1 MHFVGKNTDFS
12 AADNMETIINTI
24 TGAQPRGLHNFIN
37 EIRNAKSMD
46 EERERVDKELGN
58 IRSKFSNSSTL
69 SAYQRKK
76 YVWKLC
82 YIYML
87 GYEIDFG
94 HVEFISLIGAQNYA
108 EKSVGYMAVALM
120 LRPGDKL
127 MALVVNSVRNDIVS
141 PFLHPQC
148 LALSLIANL
157 GGQEFSETVAQDVA
171 KLVTQ
176 PLDTGS
182 SFLSPNDS
190 HPKLDPEEIRRNRNA
205 VIKKT
210 CLCLLRLYRTNPDC
224 LIADEWATYL
234 VKLVLDQDLGVV
246 TSSMSLLLAMTSH
259 QPHVFEGA
267 IPYVL
272 ELMQR
277 LLTGQGQV
285 VPLEYTYYRIASPWI
300 QTKCLRFLQYFKE
313 PEDGAWETMKS
324 ILDMVLSKSMDESN
338 INKAN
343 ADFSVVFEA
352 MALVV
357 SWGPVHDTRGS
368 HAELRKLTHELLGR
382 YIGVKD
388 ANVRYLALDMLA
400 RVARVDG
407 HADLQTYHDTVV
419 MSLSEGDMSMRKRA
433 LAVIFAI
440 TDSANVEYVVEELI
454 SALGTAE
461 SEMRE
466 ELVVKTAILAERYQE
481 NIRWYLDSM
490 IEMIA
495 IAGDHVAEAVWYRVV
510 QVVTNDPEVHE
521 YAAQKL
527 LTAVQSK
534 QVHEVCISLAGY
546 LLGEIGFAICDQA
559 GCSGFDQF
567 AALHQHFHLIS
578 DNAKCILLT
587 CYSKLMNQYP
597 DLTEDIYSVYD
608 KLKGSAVLE
617 VQQRACEYM
626 ALSEQGADI
635 MATVLERMPAYEE
648 EGKESVL
655 ETMAET
661 KEASKDTSDKA
672 SWKVSADEKMASRE
686 HSKMNPSAPVHAA
699 PPAPQSTYDPSRSV
713 PSAPPQGSPGPPPAK
728 PPKTPSAPPPPAPA
742 VDLLSMDDDSG
753 YSAPAPGNGL
763 DAEAKEQIH
772 ANYKAACVTTAKSI
786 LYDDDC
792 VTLFSHAEYRA
803 HQGRLALTLYNK
815 GTQGDVDGISYDVTE
830 AVEGVAI
837 RTNPPTS
844 NVCSAHDEHKYQ
856 LALACTRPFSASP
869 GLILR
874 YQTANGAS
882 VAVPFQLP
890 VTTTSFSEP
899 MTCNREV
906 YMQRWRALEQ
916 DKIEE
921 QEVVKANMGGIA
933 VDENLVGMIRSK
945 LFPKLKIG
953 LAEGLDT
960 AMTVTGC
967 LSFRTGTAGPDGQP
981 IAVGAMVRL
990 EADAKSGMFRVT
1002 IRAKNAVVA
1011 KSLMTCI
1018 KQQLT

>member
-1 MHFVGKNTDFS
+1 
-12 AADNMETIINTI
+12 MESIINTI

-37 EIRNAKSMD
+37 EIRNVKSMD

-58 IRSKFSNSSTL
+58 IRSKFSNSSSLT
-69 SAYQRKK
+69 AYQRKK

-141 PFLHPQC
+141 PYLHPQC

-157 GGQEFSETVAQDVA
+157 GGHEFADTVAQDVA
-171 KLVTQ
+171 KLITA

-190 HPKLDPEEIRRNRNA
+190 HPKLDPEEIKRNRNA

-224 LIADEWATYL
+224 LIAEEWVTYL
-234 VKLVLDQDLGVV
+234 VKLVLDHDLGVV
-246 TSSMSLLLAMTSH
+246 TSAMSLLLAMTSH
-259 QPHVFEGA
+259 QPHAFETA
-267 IPYVL
+267 IPYIL

-277 LLTGQGQV
+277 LITGQGQV

-313 PEDGAWETMKS
+313 PEGGAWETMKS
-324 ILDMVLSKSMDESN
+324 VLDMILSKSMDESN

-343 ADFSVVFEA
+343 ADFAVVFEA

-357 SWGPVHDTRGS
+357 SWGPVHDTGGS
-368 HAELRKLTHELLGR
+368 HAELRKVAHELLGN

-407 HADLQTYHDTVV
+407 HADLQRYHDIVI

-440 TDSANVEYVVEELI
+440 TDSANVEYVVEELL
-454 SALGTAE
+454 SALSTAE

-481 NIRWYLDSM
+481 NIKWYLDSM
-490 IEMIA
+490 IAMIA

-510 QVVTNDPEVHE
+510 QVVTNEPDVHE
-521 YAAQKL
+521 YAAGKL
-527 LTAVQSK
+527 LKAVQSK

-567 AALHQHFHLIS
+567 AALHQHFHLIN

-597 DLTEDIYSVYD
+597 DLTDDIYSVYD
-608 KLKGSAVLE
+608 KLKVSAVLE

-626 ALSEQGADI
+626 ALSEQGSDI
-635 MATVLERMPAYEE
+635 MATVLERMPVYEE

-655 ETMAET
+655 ETMAVS
-661 KEASKDTSDKA
+661 KEASKETSDKA
-672 SWKVSADEKMASRE
+672 SWKVSADEKLASRE
-686 HSKMNPSAPVHAA
+686 HSKMNPAAPIHSAP
-699 PPAPQSTYDPSRSV
+699 PPPQSTYDPSMSV
-713 PSAPPQGSPGPPPAK
+713 PSAPPVSSPGAPPSK
-728 PPKTPSAPPPPAPA
+728 PPRTPTAPPPAPP
-742 VDLLSMDDDSG
+742 VDLLSMDDNN
-753 YSAPAPGNGL
+753 YSSPSHSPSPSPSASHGAGGL
-763 DAEAKEQIH
+763 DPTAREQVH
-772 ANYKAACVTTAKSI
+772 ANYKAACVATTKSI
-786 LYDDDC
+786 LYDDDS
-792 VTLFSHAEYRA
+792 VTLFSQAEYRA
-803 HQGRLALTLYNK
+803 HQGRLALSLYNK
-815 GTQGDVDGISYDVTE
+815 GAGGTVSDISYEITE
-830 AVEGVAI
+830 EVPGVAI
-837 RTNPPTS
+837 RTNPAPS
-844 NVCSAHDEHKYQ
+844 NSCAAHDEHKFQ
-856 LALACTRPFSASP
+856 VALACMRPFGASP
-869 GLILR
+869 GLTLR
-874 YQTANGAS
+874 FQTASGAS
-882 VAVPFQLP
+882 KTIPFLLP

-899 MTCNREV
+899 MTCNKDT

-933 VDENLVGMIRSK
+933 VDEGLVGMIRSK
-945 LFPKLKIG
+945 LFPKLRIG
-953 LAEGLDT
+953 VAEGLDT

-981 IAVGAMVRL
+981 IAVGAMLRL
-990 EADAKSGMFRVT
+990 EADGKSGMFRVT

-1018 KQQLT
+1018 KNQLG